1 MLVTIFLTSL
11 TDILAG
17 SAGFFNNYNLCHI
30 KSINWDEILTGPGA
44 HDVYVYNFTESE
56 RNCSSCHPS
65 CPAEGGCW
73 GPGPDNCQRLSKI
86 NCSPQCHGGRCFGPE
101 PRQCCHL
108 FCAGGCTGPT
118 QSDCLA
124 CRNFYDNGVCKQ
136 ECPSMNR
143 YNSITYSWE
152 PNPDGKF
159 AYGATCVRKCPEHLL
174 KDNSA
179 CVRACPAN
187 KKAKNGEC
195 VPCDGPCPKTCPI
208 EKLEIIHAGNIDKF
222 KNCTILQGSLQI
234 LQHSFHGYQEI
245 YENYTFG
252 PHHGKMHP
260 SKLEVFNTVK
270 EITGFVNIDAYHPEF
285 RDLGFLRRLE
295 VIGGRYL
302 HEYFSALY
310 VVKTSL
316 ESLRLDSLQKV
327 RSGGVMIVENKRLCF
342 ADGIRW
348 QTFISSE
355 QKSQS
360 YDVMVDKNRAAAE
373 CGKWWTGN
381 WGVLHGPHIN
391 CKAVFHPKLFTVT
404 IYLYLHE
411 TLFSFT
417 NRPVVSMSPWA
428 DVSQYLWICP
438 LSLSPRGCMG
448 GPSVSPLPGD
458 VWACCSSPSPRR
470 CVGLLSLPLFQAM
483 CGPAVPPPLPGDVW
497 ACQ

>member
-1 MLVTIFLTSL
+1 MLVNVGIMLVTIFLTSL

-65 CPAEGGCW
+65 CPAEGRLLGAW
-73 GPGPDNCQRLSKI
+73 PGQLPATQPRSTVRRSVTAAAASARSLASAAICSAPEDAPDPP
-86 NCSPQCHGGRCFGPE
+86 SPTAWPAATSTITASASRSAR
-101 PRQCCHL
+101 PRI
-108 FCAGGCTGPT
+108 ATTPSPT
-118 QSDCLA
+118 PGS
-124 CRNFYDNGVCKQ
+124 RT
-136 ECPSMNR
+136 R
-143 YNSITYSWE
+143 T
-152 PNPDGKF
+152 GKF

-373 CGKWWTGN
+373 CGKWWTGV
-381 WGVLHGPHIN
+381 GQHFVDLG
-391 CKAVFHPKLFTVT
+391 
-404 IYLYLHE
+404 
-411 TLFSFT
+411 TLASAEYWLMRDF
-417 NRPVVSMSPWA
+417 
-428 DVSQYLWICP
+428 
-438 LSLSPRGCMG
+438 
-448 GPSVSPLPGD
+448 
-458 VWACCSSPSPRR
+458 
-470 CVGLLSLPLFQAM
+470 
-483 CGPAVPPPLPGDVW
+483 
-497 ACQ
+497 